1 MITWI
6 CAFQDN
12 HTNSNIEYTEQLHKS
27 SADAIRPHA
36 FKVFSTIKLVSA
48 VLHTDSSLMLPW
60 ALLPLLGVPAFEL
73 VLAAA
78 QQVQHCFCLMARQG
92 GAVARQATLLLPL
105 DQ

>member
-48 VLHTDSSLMLPW
+48 VLHTDSSL
-60 ALLPLLGVPAFEL
+60 
-73 VLAAA
+73 AAA
-78 QQVQHCFCLMARQG
+78 NLCCHGLFCHYWAS
-92 GAVARQATLLLPL
+92 LLLSL
-105 DQ
+105 CLQQLNRFSTVFV